1 MIRFLQVLLLF
12 VSVAAYGQTIT
23 GKVTAGEEGL
33 PGVSVIVKG
42 TTSGTST
49 DVDGLYRLD
58 ISNFSDVTLIFTY
71 VGFTTQ
77 EVAVGNRTVI
87 DVSMVEDELQ
97 LGEVVVTALGIE
109 REEKSL
115 TYTQQTVDG
124 EDLTKVRDV
133 NFLGNLA
140 GRAAGVQIQK
150 SSGGPGG
157 STRVQLRGNKN
168 LTGDSDPLFVIDG
181 IPMVNRKGGQPGMW
195 GGVDGGDGISQLNQD
210 DIESISILKGAN
222 AAALYGSQGAN
233 GVVLITTKKGQAG
246 QAKVTLNS
254 GVTFESVLLK
264 PDLQFKYGAIGG
276 IKESWDTNPGNYDD
290 NYVDDF
296 FRTGVNFINSISIS
310 GGNERTT
317 AYFSYANTEATGIMP
332 NNDYGRN
339 NITFKQSTKL
349 LNDKL
354 TIGSSVMLS
363 QEKVENRPAAG
374 YYLNPLTGL
383 YRFPRNGAIPQYDP
397 SLGLQG
403 YEFFKNN
410 PTFLNPDRNVEEM
423 NWFVTDHHQSN
434 PWFLLEGQPSVN
446 LTKRAIA
453 SVNLNYQFNE
463 KVSVAVRGNLDY
475 ADKLQETR
483 YASGGNTTNVHPNGR
498 WDYSKFQDQLTY
510 VDAILRY
517 DDNFGDLNLGVIGG
531 ATYQK
536 RVYGLG
542 VSVNTGTNGLLYP
555 NEYYFQN
562 LPDNVAV
569 DSDLASRD
577 VKQGLFINTVLGYRD
592 VVFLDFSGRTDWSST
607 LVGTGNENYFYPA
620 VGLSAIVSE
629 ILNIPEPISNGKVRL
644 SYSQVGQEIPFNQ
657 IVPSNTVDGSTGGV
671 NRASV
676 APGDGLKPEIV
687 TTLEVGTHW
696 DFLDSRIGIDFT
708 YYDIT
713 NSDEF
718 FSVPALAGSIY
729 NTRVINIGE
738 INNRGV
744 EIILNATPVYNND
757 FEWST
762 ALNFSRNINKVVKG
776 DPNNPDN
783 WINTGSSEGY
793 FARFKE
799 GGSIGD
805 LYTLSFVRDDQGR
818 IVLGTNGAPRKTG
831 DNPESTDLNFR
842 GNLNPD
848 FILGWT
854 NNLSYNDFALSFMI
868 NGNFGGLAVSKTEA
882 MLDEAGVSQRTA
894 DDRDQG
900 FTAINAVS
908 SEGNPVSQIDPEL
921 YYRTIG
927 GRNGIMEP
935 YVYDRTNVRLT
946 QVALSYNTRISTIP
960 ISFSV
965 VGQNLLFLYIDA
977 PFDPE
982 LAMSTNRNSP
992 SLDNFNVPATRNLGL
1007 NIQVRF

>member
-1 MIRFLQVLLLF
+1 MIRFLQILLLF
-12 VSVAAYGQTIT
+12 ISVAAYGQTIT
-23 GKVTAGEEGL
+23 GKVTAGGEGL
-33 PGVSVIVKG
+33 PGVSVIIKG

-49 DVDGLYRLD
+49 DVDGMYRLD
-58 ISNFSDVTLIFTY
+58 ISDFNDVTLVFTS

-77 EVAVGNRTVI
+77 EVAVGNRSVI
-87 DVSMVEDELQ
+87 DVGMQEDEVQ

-115 TYTQQTVDG
+115 TYTQQTVGG
-124 EDLTKVRDV
+124 EELTKVRDV
-133 NFLGNLA
+133 NFLSNLA

-157 STRVQLRGNKN
+157 STKVQLRGNKN

-181 IPMVNRKGGQPGMW
+181 IPMVNRKTSQAGMW

-246 QAKVTLNS
+246 QAKITLNS
-254 GVTFESVLLK
+254 GVTFEGVLLK

-317 AYFSYANTEATGIMP
+317 AYFSYANTDAKGIMP

-339 NITFKQSTKL
+339 NITLKQSTKL

-354 TIGSSVMLS
+354 TINSSVMLS
-363 QEKVENRPAAG
+363 QEKSENRPAAG

-383 YRFPRNGAIPQYDP
+383 YRFPRNGATPEHDT

-403 YEFFKNN
+403 YEYYKNN
-410 PTFLNPDRNVEEM
+410 PTWLNPDRNVEEM

-434 PWFLLEGQPSVN
+434 PWFLLEGQPSIN
-446 LTKRAIA
+446 QTKRVI
-453 SVNLNYQFNE
+453 SSLNLNYQFNE
-463 KVSVAVRGNLDY
+463 KVGLSVRGNLDY
-475 ADKLQETR
+475 ADKLRETK

-498 WDYSKFQDQLTY
+498 WDYDKYVDQLTY

-517 DDNFGDLNLGVIGG
+517 DDNFGDLTLGVIAG
-531 ATYQK
+531 ASYQK
-536 RVYGLG
+536 RVYGQG
-542 VSVNTGTNGLLYP
+542 VSVDTGTQGLLYA

-562 LPDNVAV
+562 VPDAVAIN
-569 DSDLASRD
+569 STLSSRD
-577 VKQGLFINTVLGYRD
+577 VKQGLFINTTLGYRD
-592 VVFLDFSGRTDWSST
+592 LLYLDFSGRTDWSST

-620 VGLSAIVSE
+620 VGLSGIISDM
-629 ILNIPEPISNGKVRL
+629 LNIPEPVSFGKVRL
-644 SYSQVGQEIPFNQ
+644 SYSQVGKEIPWNQ
-657 IVPSNTVDGSTGGV
+657 IVPSNSVDGSTGGV

-676 APGDGLKPEIV
+676 SPGNELKPEIV
-687 TTLEVGTHW
+687 TTMELGTNW
-696 DFLDSRIGIDFT
+696 RFLDDRIGFDFT

-713 NSDEF
+713 ASDEF

-729 NTRVINIGE
+729 NTRVINVGE
-738 INNRGV
+738 INNKGV
-744 EIILNATPVYNND
+744 EIIIDGTPIYNND
-757 FEWST
+757 FTWKT
-762 ALNFSRNINKVVKG
+762 AVNFSRNINTVVKG

-783 WINTGSSEGY
+783 FINTGSSEGY

-805 LYTLSFVRDDQGR
+805 LYTLSFVRDDQDR
-818 IVLGTNGAPRKTG
+818 IILGTNGAPRKTAAEA
-831 DNPESTDLNFR
+831 DSLNFR

-854 NNLSYNDFALSFMI
+854 NNLSYKSFSLSFMI

-935 YVYDRTNVRLT
+935 YVYSRTNVRLT
-946 QVALSYNTRISTIP
+946 QMALSYNTRINSLNMP
-960 ISFSV
+960 ISFSI
-965 VGQNLLFLYIDA
+965 VGQNLFFLYLDA

-992 SLDNFNVPATRNLGL
+992 SLDNFNVPATRTLGF
-1007 NIQVRF
+1007 NIQVSF

>member
-1 MIRFLQVLLLF
+1 MLLLISF
-12 VSVAAYGQTIT
+12 ASFGQTIN
-23 GKVTAGEEGL
+23 GVVTAGGEGL
-33 PGVSVIVKG
+33 PGVSVIIKG
-42 TTSGTST
+42 TTNGTST
-49 DVDGLYRLD
+49 DVDGRYSLSVSGVDNPVLVYT
-58 ISNFSDVTLIFTY
+58 S
-71 VGFTTQ
+71 VGFATQ
-77 EVAVGNRTVI
+77 EIAVGNRTVI
-87 DVSMVEDELQ
+87 DVGLEEDEVQ

-115 TYTQQTVDG
+115 TYTQQTVGG

-133 NFLGNLA
+133 NFLSNLA

-157 STRVQLRGNKN
+157 STKIQLRGNKN

-181 IPMVNRKGGQPGMW
+181 IPMVNRKTSQAGMW

-233 GVVLITTKKGQAG
+233 GVVLITTKKGKAG

-264 PDLQFKYGAIGG
+264 PELQFKYGAIGG

-296 FRTGVNFINSISIS
+296 FRTGVNFINSVSIS
-310 GGNERTT
+310 GGNDKTT
-317 AYFSYANTEATGIMP
+317 AYFSYANTDATGIMP
-332 NNDYGRN
+332 NNSYGRN
-339 NITFKQSTKL
+339 NVTFKQSTKL

-354 TIGSSVMLS
+354 TVNSSVMLS
-363 QEKVENRPAAG
+363 QEKVKNRPAAG

-383 YRFPRNGAIPQYDP
+383 YRFPRNGAIPQYNP

-403 YEFFKNN
+403 YEYWKNN
-410 PTFLNPDRNVEEM
+410 PTYLDPDRNVNVM

-434 PWFLLEGQPSVN
+434 PWYLLESQPSVN
-446 LTKRAIA
+446 QTKRVIT
-453 SVNLNYQFNE
+453 SVNLNYDFSE
-463 KVSVAVRGNLDY
+463 KLAISVRGNLDY
-475 ADKLQETR
+475 ADKLRETQ
-483 YASGGNTTNVHPNGR
+483 YASGGNTTNISPTGS
-498 WDYSKFQDQLTY
+498 WDYNKYVDELTY
-510 VDAILRY
+510 VDAILKY
-517 DDNFGDLNLGVIGG
+517 NDNFGDLSLGVIAGSS
-531 ATYQK
+531 YQK

-542 VSVNTGTNGLLYP
+542 VSVATGTQPLLYA

-562 LPDNVAV
+562 VPSTVAIN
-569 DSDLASRD
+569 STLASRD
-577 VKQGLFINTVLGYRD
+577 VKQGLFINTTLGYRD
-592 VVFLDFSGRTDWSST
+592 LVFLDFSGRTDWSST

-629 ILNIPEPISNGKVRL
+629 ILNIPEPISNGKVRV
-644 SYSQVGQEIPFNQ
+644 SYSQVGNEVPFNQ
-657 IVPSNTVDGSTGGV
+657 IIPSNTVNGSTGGV
-671 NRASV
+671 SRASV
-676 APGDGLKPEIV
+676 APGTDLKPEIV
-687 TTLEVGTHW
+687 TTMELGTHW
-696 DFLDSRIGIDFT
+696 DFVDSRIGIDFT
-708 YYDIT
+708 YYNIT
-713 NSDEF
+713 SSDQF
-718 FSVPALAGSIY
+718 FSVPALAGSPY

-738 INNRGV
+738 INNKGV
-744 EIILNATPVYNND
+744 EIILDATPVFTNN
-757 FEWST
+757 FTWKT
-762 ALNFSRNINKVVKG
+762 TLNFSRNINTVVKG

-842 GNLNPD
+842 GNLNPN
-848 FILGWT
+848 FVLGWS
-854 NNLSYNDFALSFMI
+854 NNLSYKSFALALMV

-882 MLDEAGVSQRTA
+882 MLDEAGVSKRTA

-900 FTAINAVS
+900 YTAINAVDADGS
-908 SEGNPVSQIDPEL
+908 PVSQIPVEL

-935 YVYDRTNVRLT
+935 YVYSRTNVRLT
-946 QVALSYNTRISTIP
+946 QVALSYNTKISSLNMPVT
-960 ISFSV
+960 FSV
-965 VGQNLLFLYIDA
+965 VGQNLLFLYLDA

-992 SLDNFNVPATRNLGL
+992 SLDNFNVPATRTVGF
-1007 NIQVRF
+1007 NIQVSF

>member
-1 MIRFLQVLLLF
+1 MVKILQALLLCISF
-12 VSVAAYGQTIT
+12 ASLGQTVS
-23 GKVTAGEEGL
+23 GVVTAGNEGL
-33 PGVSVIVKG
+33 PGVSVLIKG
-42 TTSGTST
+42 TTNGTST
-49 DVDGLYRLD
+49 DVDGRYSLSVAGVEDPVLVYT
-58 ISNFSDVTLIFTY
+58 S
-71 VGFTTQ
+71 VGFATQ
-77 EVAVGNRTVI
+77 EISVGNRTVI
-87 DVSMVEDELQ
+87 DVALEEDEVQ

-124 EDLTKVRDV
+124 EELTRVRDV
-133 NFLGNLA
+133 NFMSNLA
-140 GRAAGVQIQK
+140 GRAAGVQVQK
-150 SSGGPGG
+150 STGGPGG

-181 IPMVNRKGGQPGMW
+181 IPMVNNKGGQPGMW
-195 GGVDGGDGISQLNQD
+195 GGTDSGDGLSQLNQD

-233 GVVLITTKKGQAG
+233 GVVLITTKKGKSG
-246 QAKVTLNS
+246 QARVTLNS

-264 PDLQFKYGAIGG
+264 PDLQYRYGAIGG
-276 IKESWDTNPGNYDD
+276 IKESWDTQPGSYDD

-354 TIGSSVMLS
+354 TISSSVMLA

-403 YEFFKNN
+403 YEFYKNN
-410 PTFLNPDRNVEEM
+410 PTYLDPNRNVEVM

-434 PWFLLEGQPSVN
+434 PWFLLTGQPSVN
-446 LTKRAIA
+446 ETKRVI
-453 SVNLNYQFNE
+453 SSINLDYQFTD
-463 KVSVAVRGNLDY
+463 KLSFAVRGNLDF
-475 ADKLQETR
+475 ADKLQETK
-483 YASGGNTTNVHPNGR
+483 YASGGNTTNIHPNGR
-498 WDYSKFQDQLTY
+498 WDYNKYQDQLTY

-517 DDNFGDLNLGVIGG
+517 DDNFGDLSLGVIGG

-542 VSVNTGTNGLLYP
+542 VSVNTGTQGLLYA

-562 LPDNVAV
+562 LPDAVAV
-569 DSDLASRD
+569 NSTLDSRD
-577 VKQGLFINTVLGYRD
+577 VKQGLFINTTLGYRD
-592 VVFLDFSGRTDWSST
+592 VLFLDFSGRTDWAST

-629 ILNIPEPISNGKVRL
+629 ILNIPEPISNGKIRL

-657 IVPSNTVDGSTGGV
+657 IIPSNTVDGSTGGV

-676 APGDGLKPEIV
+676 APGTNLKPEIV

-696 DFLDSRIGIDFT
+696 DFLDSRVGIDFT

-729 NTRVINIGE
+729 NTRVINVGE

-744 EIILNATPVYNND
+744 EIILNATPVYNIN

-762 ALNFSRNINKVVKG
+762 SINFSRNINKVVKG

-805 LYTLSFVRDDQGR
+805 LYTLSFVRDAQGR
-818 IVLGTNGAPRKTG
+818 IVLDANDRPRKTA
-831 DNPESTDLNFR
+831 DNPESTDINFR
-842 GNLNPD
+842 GNLNPN
-848 FILGWT
+848 FIMGWS
-854 NNLSYNDFALSFMI
+854 NNLSYNDFSLSFMI

-882 MLDEAGVSQRTA
+882 MLDEAGVSERTA
-894 DDRDQG
+894 ADRDQG

-908 SEGNPVSQIDPEL
+908 PEGNPVSQIEPEV
-921 YYRTIG
+921 YYRAIG

-935 YVYDRTNVRLT
+935 YVYSRTNVRLT
-946 QVALSYNTRISTIP
+946 QLALGYTTRISSIP
-960 ISFSV
+960 ITLSL
-965 VGQNLLFLYIDA
+965 VGQNLFFLYLDA

-992 SLDNFNVPATRNLGL
+992 SLDNFNVPSTRTIGF
-1007 NIQVRF
+1007 NIQVNF